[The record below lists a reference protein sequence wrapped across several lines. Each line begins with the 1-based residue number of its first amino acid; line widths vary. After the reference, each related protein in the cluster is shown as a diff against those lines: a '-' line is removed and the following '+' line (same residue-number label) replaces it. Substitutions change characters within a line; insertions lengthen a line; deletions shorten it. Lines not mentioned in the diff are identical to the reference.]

1 MADNNQVKLW
11 FENTFTLDKEG
22 LLHKDYV
29 ETLFKEK
36 FKNLHCR
43 DELKALK
50 LSIKYDSQKIIT
62 YSGKKYKGFWVGMRE
77 EGTDIMGN
85 EIEDGL
91 AEAKGYM
98 GTI

>member
-1 MADNNQVKLW
+1 MD
-11 FENTFTLDKEG
+11 F
-22 LLHKDYV
+22 
-29 ETLFKEK
+29 LFKEK

-62 YSGKKYKGFWVGMRE
+62 YCGKKYKGFWVGMRE

-85 EIEDGL
+85 DIDDGL

-98 GTI
+98 GTT